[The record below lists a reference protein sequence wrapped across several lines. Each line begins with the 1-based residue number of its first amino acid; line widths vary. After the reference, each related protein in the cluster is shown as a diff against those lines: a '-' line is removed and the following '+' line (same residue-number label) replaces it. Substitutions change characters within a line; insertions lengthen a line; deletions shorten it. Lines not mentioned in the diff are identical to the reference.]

1 MKVQHIEPAGKT
13 LHLLQ
18 HHRVIR
24 DMLTDIRVEPQGL
37 AARRHQICA
46 GSGVAAGKQGDIVT
60 LPDELVDQVRNH
72 AFGAS
77 VKTGRYAFDDGRNLR
92 YLHGYTCVS
101 CGDVTTV
108 MPEVSSGRV
117 EKSNRRHSPSMPSGY
132 RSGRFRVPQG
142 SDGRWIPLAPTI
154 RVFFLLD

>member
-1 MKVQHIEPAGKT
+1 MKVQHIEPAGET

-24 DMLTDIRVEPQGL
+24 DMVTDIRIKPQGL

-60 LPDELVDQVRNH
+60 LPDELVGQVRNH
-72 AFGAS
+72 TFGAS
-77 VKTGRYAFDDGRNLR
+77 VKTGRYAFDEGRNLR

-117 EKSNRRHSPSMPSGY
+117 EKSIAGILLPCLRAIG
-132 RSGRFRVPQG
+132 RSASACLREATVGGFR
-142 SDGRWIPLAPTI
+142 
-154 RVFFLLD
+154 